1 MAAHG
6 ETGATQSSG
15 LPRDAMDRASNF
27 RTVAEASSPELESA
41 LSACEFPLVVWVS
54 PTGMIKL
61 ANRPAADLV
70 GMPLEKLVGKSILE
84 LLSPRDAVER
94 ALAAVTSDE
103 VEELGGRRQIW
114 HANQETL
121 AVRVWTRAIELD
133 GVRGGITLVIQSSD
147 VGRLGGDLSTPWRN
161 LVPIAVGIID
171 QSWVIEAVSADIQEV
186 IDRTPLELTG
196 VNLLDIVHPD
206 DVARLS
212 SPDSAPPAE
221 ATSRCHIRLS
231 GKGDTWIEGCVLLAP
246 WDDEGQRVSFAVVG
260 PSLSN
265 AVPTDRVA
273 ELEFRLRRIAA
284 EVRAAGVLDNFGGV
298 MTPAEVP
305 ELRELTSRQWE
316 ILDRLLQGERVAT
329 IAAALFVSPSTVRN
343 HLATIFRRFG
353 VHSQSALLERLR
365 PSGRALRTR

>member
-6 ETGATQSSG
+6 ETGATQRTG
-15 LPRDAMDRASNF
+15 LPREAVDRSSNF

-41 LSACEFPLVVWVS
+41 LSACEFPLIVWVS
-54 PTGMIKL
+54 GTGTIKL

-70 GMPLEKLVGKSILE
+70 GLPLAELVGKSILQ

-103 VEELGGRRQIW
+103 VEELGGRRLIW
-114 HANQETL
+114 HANRETL

-133 GVRGGITLVIQSSD
+133 GERGGITLVIDSSD

-171 QSWVIEAVSADIQEV
+171 RNWVIEAVSADIRAV
-186 IDRTPLELTG
+186 INRTPLELTG
-196 VNLLDIVHPD
+196 VHLLDIVHPE
-206 DVARLS
+206 DVGRLGS
-212 SPDSAPPAE
+212 SNGAPPTE

-231 GKGDTWIEGCVLLAP
+231 RRGNSWVDGCVLLAP
-246 WDDEGQRVSFAVVG
+246 WDDEGRRLSFAVVG

-273 ELEFRLRRIAA
+273 DLEFRLRRIAA

-343 HLATIFRRFG
+343 HLTTIFRKFG
-353 VHSQSALLERLR
+353 VHSQAALLERLR
-365 PSGRALRTR
+365 PSNRALRAR